1 MSYPPDAGHKEELSE
16 TTQLLRAWAGG
27 DQQALEQLTPRVYRT
42 LRRIAGHHLR
52 NERPGDTMQATALVH
67 EAYLELIDVN
77 NVDWQHRAHFYAVS
91 AQIMR
96 HILLD
101 RARRRVAARRGGR
114 AERVNLDEV
123 PDLSANRAKELIALE
138 DALNALAA
146 MDARKARVVELRF
159 FGGLS
164 VEESAAVLDVS
175 PETVMRDWKFARSWL
190 QAEMSRA

>member
-1 MSYPPDAGHKEELSE
+1 MDDQTSE

-27 DQQALEQLTPRVYRT
+27 DREALQRLTPHVYRT
-42 LRRIAGHHLR
+42 LRRIAGHHLK
-52 NERPGDTMQATALVH
+52 NERAGNTLQATDLVH
-67 EAYLELIDVN
+67 EAYLELIDVA

-101 RARRRVAARRGGR
+101 RARRRVAAKRGGH
-114 AERVNLDEV
+114 AERVDLDNL
-123 PDLSANRAKELIALE
+123 PDLSGERSQDLIALE

-146 MDARKARVVELRF
+146 IDPRKARVVELRF

-164 VEESAAVLDVS
+164 VEESAAVLEVS
-175 PETVMRDWKFARSWL
+175 SETVMRDWKFARSWL
-190 QAEMSRA
+190 QGEISRR